1 MSRELEKRSPV
12 QWAGALQEG
21 SLQGLV
27 ALRLLLVSGMNR
39 GSQEALQSAA
49 EDAVRHIDGEIGE
62 LRGLIAEMRSAPQLP
77 SERLSA

>member
-1 MSRELEKRSPV
+1 MRREIQTRSAA

-49 EDAVRHIDGEIGE
+49 EDAVRQIDGEIGE
-62 LRGLIAEMRSAPQLP
+62 LRGLIAEMRSAPKLP
-77 SERLSA
+77 PERLSA